1 MERAWATVFEQT
13 DFVKPLVCESAL
25 LSCIIVLHSK
35 YDGVSVPA
43 CPASASCNLTLQEHP
58 ACCAGVPVRER
69 VLAASRCPWQMTARL
84 YTPLPVADQCCL
96 PADRSFAAM
105 HPDWEGLKFRSDPPI
120 SQQGLPEEK
129 EKEEDQDRSQAN
141 TNE

>member
-25 LSCIIVLHSK
+25 LPCIIIVLHSK

-43 CPASASCNLTLQEHP
+43 CPCIRSCNVTLQEHP
-58 ACCAGVPVRER
+58 ACCGGVPVHER
-69 VLAASRCPWQMTARL
+69 LLAVSRWPWQMTARL
-84 YTPLPVADQCCL
+84 FTSLPVNDLCCL

-105 HPDWEGLKFRSDPPI
+105 HPDWEGLKYRSDPPI
-120 SQQGLPEEK
+120 SQQKLPEEK
-129 EKEEDQDRSQAN
+129 EEDQHPSQASA
-141 TNE
+141 TE